1 MPTHAQK
8 KKRRHSFEQKMII
21 TLLVFI
27 LVLSV
32 ALVFLVIDNN
42 SLRKKLNEAQNSSQ
56 TPTSSVASDV
66 TSVLSESSS
75 KVSVSSDDT
84 SSVAAYKPDP
94 DDWNLRL
101 ANLDNYLPDGFT
113 VETGLITQAYASKNQ
128 MEFDARAVD
137 ELNAMLKA
145 ANDSGVNIF
154 VVSSYRSVRY
164 QTGLYNNEVQKWVN
178 QGYDNEA
185 AKKKAATIV
194 AVPGTSDHNLGLA
207 VDLNSVEESFE
218 NTRQFTW
225 LQEHAE
231 EYGFVMRFPK
241 NKQDVTK
248 IIYEPWHYRYVGV
261 GAAKEMN
268 RLGMCLE
275 EYIVYLRGLG
285 R

>member
-1 MPTHAQK
+1 MPTHTQK
-8 KKRRHSFEQKMII
+8 KKRRRSFERRMII
-21 TLLVFI
+21 FLLIFT

-32 ALVFLVIDNN
+32 ALVFLVIDNS
-42 SLRKKLNEAQNSSQ
+42 SLRKKLKEAQNSSKV
-56 TPTSSVASDV
+56 PTSSDVSDV
-66 TSVLSESSS
+66 TSISSESSS
-75 KVSVSSDDT
+75 SEIVSSDDT
-84 SSVAAYKPDP
+84 SSKGKYTPDP

-128 MEFDARAVD
+128 MEFDVRAVD

-145 ANDSGVNIF
+145 ANESGVNIF

-241 NKQDVTK
+241 NKQDITK

-261 GAAKEMN
+261 EAAKEMN
-268 RLGMCLE
+268 RLDMCLE
-275 EYIVYLRGLG
+275 EYVVYLRGLG

>member
-8 KKRRHSFEQKMII
+8 KKRRRSFERRMII
-21 TLLVFI
+21 FLLIFT

-32 ALVFLVIDNN
+32 ALVFLVFDNS
-42 SLRKKLNEAQNSSQ
+42 SLRKKLKEAQNSSQ
-56 TPTSSVASDV
+56 VPTSSDASDV
-66 TSVLSESSS
+66 TWIPSESSS
-75 KVSVSSDDT
+75 SEIVSSDDT
-84 SSVAAYKPDP
+84 SSKGKYTLDP

-113 VETGLITQAYASKNQ
+113 VETGLIIQAYASKNQ

-218 NTRQFTW
+218 NTRQFAW

-241 NKQDVTK
+241 NKQDITK

-261 GAAKEMN
+261 EAAKEMN
-268 RLGMCLE
+268 RLDMCLE
-275 EYIVYLRGLG
+275 EYVVYLRGLG

>member
-8 KKRRHSFEQKMII
+8 KKRRHSFERRTII
-21 TLLVFI
+21 FLLIFALI
-27 LVLSV
+27 LSV
-32 ALVFLVIDNN
+32 ALVFLLIDNS
-42 SLRKKLNEAQNSSQ
+42 SLRKKLKEAQNSSKA
-56 TPTSSVASDV
+56 PTSSVTSDIP
-66 TSVLSESSS
+66 SESSS
-75 KVSVSSDDT
+75 NEPTSSENT
-84 SSVAAYKPDP
+84 SSVGKHAPDP

-113 VETGLITQAYASKNQ
+113 VETGLITQAYASKNK

-154 VVSSYRSVRY
+154 VVSSYRSVSY

-178 QGYDNEA
+178 QGYDNES

-241 NKQDVTK
+241 NKQDITK

-261 GAAKEMN
+261 EAAKEMN
-268 RLGMCLE
+268 KLDMCLE
-275 EYIVYLRGLG
+275 EYVVYLRGLG